1 MSIRANDLRPPE
13 GATRKRKRVGRG
25 NAAGGG
31 TYAGR
36 GLKGQNSRSGR
47 GVRPTFEGGQMPIV
61 RRMHTLRGFNN
72 KWRIEYQPVN
82 LLTLE
87 RRFNDGDIVTPET
100 LRAAGVVSHLRN
112 PVKILGAGELTKKL
126 AVSAHKFSA
135 AARAGIEK
143 AGGTA
148 TVLDRETGEP
158 LADAPATPGTT
169 EKGG

>member
-1 MSIRANDLRPPE
+1 MSIRANDLRPPV

-36 GLKGQNSRSGR
+36 GLKGQNSRSGG
-47 GVRPTFEGGQMPIV
+47 GVRLTFEGGQMPLV
-61 RRMHTLRGFNN
+61 RRVHTLRGFHN
-72 KWRIEYQPVN
+72 KWRVEYQPVN
-82 LLTLE
+82 LLTLQ
-87 RRFNDGDIVTPET
+87 RRFNDGDTVTPET
-100 LRAAGVVSHLRN
+100 LRAVGAVSNLRH

-135 AARAGIEK
+135 AARAGIEQ
-143 AGGTA
+143 AGGTV

-158 LADAPATPGTT
+158 AAEEQTAAD
-169 EKGG
+169 KDD